1 MKLFRTIATVV
12 LTLGIT
18 YAEGAP
24 SRMRPIKVT
33 APDGS
38 EMTVVATG
46 DEHNHRFV
54 DASTGRTVEW
64 LPATAASKST
74 PAMRARAKSPAKV
87 TSFPTIGEKRFLV
100 VLVEFRN
107 KKFKVNDPAGYFYR
121 HLNERG
127 FSDDAAKG
135 CVAEYYEDCSDGKF
149 RPVFDVIG
157 PVTMSHDYAYYGSTG
172 SDDSPAMKM
181 VVEAVTMMD
190 ATVDFSLYDLNAD
203 GEVDN
208 VYFYYTGLG
217 QADGG
222 DAQTIWPHSW
232 DLESK
237 SMQVTLDGVTVN
249 AYACSPELDGSSKP
263 NGIGT
268 FCHEFGHV
276 LGLPDLYASGY
287 SDALHPA
294 NWSLMASGNY
304 LDDGRTPPGLSS
316 YERYELGWVQ
326 PKTLNYPLS
335 VELSPLGNPDFD
347 NAADY
352 RCCRIDTERVN
363 EYFLLEN
370 RQQSGW
376 DTHLPGHGMLVWH
389 IDYNPNIWDRNV
401 VNQTPSHQYVDIVE
415 ANNATSHSQDAGFP
429 FPGTSKVTSLT
440 AETRPALRSWSGM
453 AIDVPLTSI
462 AESGTTV
469 TFDALGGKTPVGAVT
484 GLTVTAVGADFVS
497 LKWDAATAAG
507 RYDISVDGRFYGSVS
522 ETDATISGLQPQTSY
537 EIAVAAA
544 DSYESGRAAVLTA
557 TTGTATFEFMSPANL
572 EATEITEST
581 ATITWNAIEAEPS
594 AEYFIDL
601 STRTFGTEETAVY
614 QFDGRVLP
622 DGWSASAYSW
632 YSIAGYFG
640 ASAPAVALSIPSGQI
655 ALPSSADP
663 VVAVSLFARA
673 VSTDGAFLELVSGD
687 ASRIL
692 GRTDAIGKDGGIYSF
707 DIESPFT
714 EAAEISINSGANSGK
729 IVVDDIEVTTRP
741 VVDSLIASGIA
752 SDTPTSAL
760 LTGLQPAT
768 VYRATVFART
778 PDGRTSLRSE
788 PLEFTTAESS
798 AVETIWSDNIPGS
811 PATYYRLDGTVVGQ
825 PSAPGFYIERRGTS
839 TRKILIP

>member
-1 MKLFRTIATVV
+1 MQLFRTIATVV

-100 VLVEFRN
+100 VLVEFKN
-107 KKFKVNDPAGYFYR
+107 KKFKVADPARYFHR

-135 CVAEYYEDCSDGKF
+135 CVAEYYEDCSDGRFK
-149 RPVFDVIG
+149 PVFDVIG
-157 PVTMSHDYAYYGSTG
+157 PVTMNHDYAFYGSSGT
-172 SDDSPAMKM
+172 DDSPAMKM
-181 VVEAVTMMD
+181 VVEAVNMID
-190 ATVDFSLYDLNAD
+190 GEVDFSHYDLNAD

-208 VYFYYTGLG
+208 VYFYYAGLG

-232 DLESK
+232 DLESN

-316 YERYELGWVQ
+316 YERYELGWVE
-326 PKTLNYPLS
+326 PKTLSYPLS
-335 VELSPLGNPDFD
+335 VELSPLGTPDFD
-347 NAADY
+347 NRCDY

-363 EYFLLEN
+363 EYFMLEN
-370 RQQSGW
+370 RQKSGW

-415 ANNATSHSQDAGFP
+415 ANNATSHSQDAGIP
-429 FPGTSKVTSLT
+429 FPGTSKVTSFT

-462 AESGTTV
+462 AENGSTV
-469 TFDALGGKTPVGAVT
+469 TFDVLGGKTPVGAVT
-484 GLTVTAVGADFVS
+484 NLAITSVGADFIS
-497 LKWDAATAAG
+497 LQWETATAAE
-507 RYDISVDGRFYGSVS
+507 RYDIAVDGNFYATVA
-522 ETDATISGLQPQTSY
+522 ETNATISGLKPQTAY
-537 EIAVAAA
+537 EITIVGA
-544 DSYESGRAAVLTA
+544 DAYETGRPATLTA
-557 TTGTATFEFMSPANL
+557 TTGTATFEFMSPTNL
-572 EATEITEST
+572 AAIDITEST
-581 ATITWNAIEAEPS
+581 ATISWNSIEAEP
-594 AEYFIDL
+594 AADYFIDL
-601 STRTFGTEETAVY
+601 STREFGTPETAVY
-614 QFDGRVLP
+614 QFDGRALP
-622 DGWSASAYSW
+622 QGWSASGYSW

-655 ALPSSADP
+655 ALPASSDP
-663 VVAVSLFARA
+663 IVGVSLFARA
-673 VSTDGAFLELVSGD
+673 VSTEGAFLELVSSD
-687 ASRIL
+687 ASGIF
-692 GRTDAIGKDGGIYSF
+692 GRTDIVGKEGGTYSFAIGT
-707 DIESPFT
+707 PFA
-714 EAAEISINSGANSGK
+714 EAAVISINSDANSGK

-741 VVDSLIASGIA
+741 VVDKAVASGIA
-752 SDTPTSAL
+752 SDTSTSTL
-760 LTGLQPAT
+760 LTGLKSAT

-788 PLEFTTAESS
+788 PLEFVTAESS
-798 AVETIWSDNIPGS
+798 AVEIIAADSNTDS
-811 PATYYRLDGTVVGQ
+811 PTTYYRLDGTEISR
-825 PSAPGFYIERRGTS
+825 PEAPGFYIERRGS
-839 TRKILIP
+839 QSRKILLR